1 MDWSYHNSPQCNYA
15 MHHAFQNHGDLIHIK
30 KGGKTNFKIVQNFE
44 NGVKSPFHVVDI
56 AKDYTSKLW
65 FTCKKLRYAL
75 IIRIIY
81 YE

>member
-1 MDWSYHNSPQCNYA
+1 

-56 AKDYTSKLW
+56 AKDYTSKL
-65 FTCKKLRYAL
+65 
-75 IIRIIY
+75 
-81 YE
+81 